1 MADIEMFAVG
11 CKTSSAAVDFN
22 AKLGPYLADE
32 LGEDPQK
39 FSAAVTQ
46 LGAARA
52 MVAGTTAKVEP
63 SEPMVQKLM
72 TYIGQLGALK
82 KHFPINQ
89 GEKVGVHPSAFS
101 PRRHLFL
108 ELLTPGLTRPVPIG
122 LAVTRL
128 ASVHARL
135 GMSQGGSHCVRGLTR
150 RPVPRAEWRG
160 SMSHLCLGRSEIASD
175 VSSSNIM
182 LGSAS
187 F

>member
-1 MADIEMFAVG
+1 MFAVG

-108 ELLTPGLTRPVPIG
+108 ELLTPGLTRPNRACGHPAGECPCQVG
-122 LAVTRL
+122 DVTGRVILCAGTHAASRPPGRVAGVYVTSMFGSLRDRL
-128 ASVHARL
+128 
-135 GMSQGGSHCVRGLTR
+135 
-150 RPVPRAEWRG
+150 
-160 SMSHLCLGRSEIASD
+160 
-175 VSSSNIM
+175 
-182 LGSAS
+182 
-187 F
+187 